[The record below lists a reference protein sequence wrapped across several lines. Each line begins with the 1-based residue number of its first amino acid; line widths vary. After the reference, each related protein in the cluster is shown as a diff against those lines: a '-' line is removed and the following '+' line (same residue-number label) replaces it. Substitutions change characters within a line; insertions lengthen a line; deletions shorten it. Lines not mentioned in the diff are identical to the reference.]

1 MQLPDIGRWHPTTGV
16 SVCVRHFCQCL
27 IGNRCCD
34 MEKPETRSV
43 WQTSVWSRSSVFA
56 VRSTLRSRHRS
67 NQGQS
72 SGGCQHADC
81 SNIASR
87 NNAHHGIR
95 GRLWFCQFH
104 FHNRHSVLRRRFD
117 RWCHL
122 LRHRIFQI
130 SAKQLLTTAPE
141 YHRSKWL
148 PQCAYFAAFSF
159 PASWT
164 LKISLVVLEF
174 LPILEAEVTCFAA
187 ALETGCL
194 ILLLAKST
202 DKTFQPELSVIL
214 AQHSWK
220 AGVQLRRNRYVL
232 VGSGCEIFM
241 LVTVVSGKS
250 ILEMYGGEFV
260 PGYYRKLIY

>member
-1 MQLPDIGRWHPTTGV
+1 
-16 SVCVRHFCQCL
+16 
-27 IGNRCCD
+27 
-34 MEKPETRSV
+34 
-43 WQTSVWSRSSVFA
+43 
-56 VRSTLRSRHRS
+56 
-67 NQGQS
+67 
-72 SGGCQHADC
+72 
-81 SNIASR
+81 
-87 NNAHHGIR
+87 
-95 GRLWFCQFH
+95 
-104 FHNRHSVLRRRFD
+104 
-117 RWCHL
+117 
-122 LRHRIFQI
+122 
-130 SAKQLLTTAPE
+130 
-141 YHRSKWL
+141 
-148 PQCAYFAAFSF
+148 
-159 PASWT
+159 
-164 LKISLVVLEF
+164 VVLEF

-260 PGYYRKLIY
+260 PGYPAMCFVAAGGSASTMFSLAPAFLRFPGHNRFVIETTIGGQLRCRC